1 MLASLTRFRR
11 RQLQEDGGAGMRIWA
26 DSFRIGNHVS
36 QVRDSSH
43 VHRDYTLNVASPFEA
58 SLVLNR
64 HSCGGLSDPFARL
77 GRTVS
82 VYLFAR
88 KETQRK
94 GWEQI

>member
-1 MLASLTRFRR
+1 
-11 RQLQEDGGAGMRIWA
+11 MRIWA
-26 DSFRIGNHVS
+26 DSFGIGNHVS
-36 QVRDSSH
+36 QVRDSSY
-43 VHRDYTLNVASPFEA
+43 VHRDYTLNIASPFEA

-64 HSCGGLSDPFARL
+64 RSCSGLSDPFVRL
-77 GRTVS
+77 GHTVS